1 MLLNIYLGTAAL
13 NLITVILTSI
23 AVKKRLK
30 REGYVFVKNNKSLA
44 EKIFSYVSIIFKASI
59 PVFNIINTIY
69 ILYLGE
75 KVYEIMEEKLLE
87 EDEIIYKP
95 NDIIKSN
102 VLTIKDTKNY
112 SEKNKMIEKTYDE
125 MTIEE
130 KLAFLEQ
137 EKQKLLNNSIQNNKV
152 YKRKR

>member
-1 MLLNIYLGTAAL
+1 
-13 NLITVILTSI
+13 
-23 AVKKRLK
+23 
-30 REGYVFVKNNKSLA
+30 
-44 EKIFSYVSIIFKASI
+44 
-59 PVFNIINTIY
+59 
-69 ILYLGE
+69 
-75 KVYEIMEEKLLE
+75 MEEKLLE

-137 EKQKLLNNSIQNNKV
+137 EKQKLLNNSIKNNKV